1 MSLGFMSTGCG
12 QLCRKMSDVF
22 FRYRFRQRQNG
33 AMEVR
38 ISEQERQVL
47 GDLMEQLRELLLS
60 TSPEGQL
67 DPSLRRL
74 YPAAYVEETRYE
86 QEYQRST
93 RDQLLE
99 RRLSHLDIV
108 EATLNDVEL
117 DSDSVTAWITTLNDL
132 RLVLGT
138 RLDVSEDDES
148 RVLDP
153 KDPQERHRAIY
164 HYLSHLLGEFVEAAG
179 NE

>member
-1 MSLGFMSTGCG
+1 
-12 QLCRKMSDVF
+12 
-22 FRYRFRQRQNG
+22 
-33 AMEVR
+33 MEVR

-148 RVLDP
+148 RVLDLE
-153 KDPQERHRAIY
+153 DPQERHRAIY

>member
-1 MSLGFMSTGCG
+1 
-12 QLCRKMSDVF
+12 
-22 FRYRFRQRQNG
+22 
-33 AMEVR
+33 MEVR
-38 ISEQERQVL
+38 ISEEERQVL